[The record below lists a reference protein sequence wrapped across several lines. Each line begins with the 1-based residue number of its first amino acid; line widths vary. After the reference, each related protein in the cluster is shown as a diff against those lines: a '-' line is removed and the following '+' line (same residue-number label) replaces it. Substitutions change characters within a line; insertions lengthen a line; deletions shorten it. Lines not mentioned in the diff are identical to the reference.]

1 MFSTLKG
8 KIEKCVSQAKWNKGR
23 DIIAALW
30 SLLAGNS
37 EDILLNYK
45 KLEQD
50 VGFLCHLSMT
60 YDRITPYL
68 KGIYLTLSDHLPKRD
83 EEGWKKTDKQW
94 AAYVYQKVSE
104 GSLSNDQ
111 AAGALRPPEFASIPV
126 STDVKHVSRLAS
138 DIKALMKLF
147 EPTTPPRTFV
157 RAALFYSLEYGFVDA
172 SGCGVGATIT
182 TPEGIRLRKG
192 TWGTYSEDESSN
204 WREYIN
210 LVEFFE
216 EQAALG
222 NLREAT
228 VVICTDNSVAESA
241 ANRGTS
247 SSKKLFDLTLRLHAL
262 EMKYSLKLIIIHVS
276 GERMKAQGT
285 DGTSR

>member
-1 MFSTLKG
+1 MEIELLTTSRKRKPSVRETGAWSGTMFSTLKG
-8 KIEKCVSQAKWNKGR
+8 RIEKFVSQAKWNKGL

-30 SLLAGNS
+30 SLLAGNP

-104 GSLSNDQ
+104 VFLSNDQ

-126 STDVKHVSRLAS
+126 PTDAKPVSRLVG
-138 DIKALMKLF
+138 DIEGLMKLF
-147 EPTTPPRTFV
+147 EPTTPPRTCV
-157 RAALFYSLEYGFVDA
+157 RAALFYSLKYGSVDA

-182 TPEGIRLRKG
+182 TPEGIRLRREG
-192 TWGTYSEDESSN
+192 TWGSNSEDESSN
-204 WREYIN
+204 WREYTN
-210 LVEFFE
+210 LVEFLRRGSSTGKPKGGHCSNLHRQQCGGISSQSRNII
-216 EQAALG
+216 EQ
-222 NLREAT
+222 EI
-228 VVICTDNSVAESA
+228 V
-241 ANRGTS
+241 
-247 SSKKLFDLTLRLHAL
+247 
-262 EMKYSLKLIIIHVS
+262 
-276 GERMKAQGT
+276 
-285 DGTSR
+285 